1 MDEDILSHCGD
12 WLRPGVHLVAL
23 PWARTL
29 AEGPIEFI
37 EEIIIFPSGEITLA
51 SLNIQETGP
60 NDSLAWHQ
68 SAISGVDVETFDH
81 QTLIAFPLSFDW
93 DALVAGSH
101 NDHLDFIQFLS
112 EKADAL
118 ALDSIRFQLC
128 RLDLVD
134 TLPAKAGQIDSNH
147 MMAGALLYNAQLKQG
162 RIIGGAAFTHFPT
175 RGLGLPIDRLH
186 IPAPLDGEVGHHV
199 THALRLYGSLL
210 EVEDQSLKFVQAI
223 SLLEFLSDPYSYQN
237 FVEVKKTIARYVAKT
252 TADYQRLLLRFK
264 ELTGNKDQQTGIE
277 RGYRTL
283 IVHLGKRLREIVPG
297 ADARRQL
304 FLELDGYIRPII
316 RHMIEHSDMDWESYV
331 EVRRA
336 MKPFL
341 LPES

>member
-1 MDEDILSHCGD
+1 MDEDILSYCGA

-29 AEGPIEFI
+29 AESPIEFL
-37 EEIIIFPSGEITLA
+37 EEVVIFPSGEVTFD
-51 SLNIQETGP
+51 SLNIQGSGP

-68 SAISGVDVETFDH
+68 SAFSGIDLETFDH
-81 QTLIAFPLSFDW
+81 QPLIAFPLSFDW

-112 EKADAL
+112 EKANGL
-118 ALDSIRFQLC
+118 ALDWIRFQLC

-134 TLPAKAGQIDSNH
+134 TIPAKAGQIDSNH

-162 RIIGGAAFTHFPT
+162 RIIGGSAFTHFPT
-175 RGLGLPIDRLH
+175 RGLGLPIDH
-186 IPAPLDGEVGHHV
+186 FHAAAPLDGEVGHHV
-199 THALRLYGSLL
+199 AHALRLYGSLL

-223 SLLEFLSDPYSYQN
+223 SLLEFLSDPYRYQN
-237 FVEVKKTIARYVAKT
+237 FIEVKKTIARYVAKT

-264 ELTGNKDQQTGIE
+264 ELTGNKDPQTGIE

-283 IVHLGKRLREIVPG
+283 IVHLGKQLREIVPG
-297 ADARRQL
+297 TNARQQL

-316 RHMIEHSDMDWESYV
+316 GHMIEHSDMDWAAYV
-331 EVRRA
+331 EVRRE

-341 LPES
+341 LPDN